1 MDKYK
6 SLLIIIKKF
15 LSILALS
22 LCFIS
27 TSKADDIRSFE
38 IEGMSVGDSLLEFF
52 SKKEIKDEIVN
63 ATFYPNSKKFMI
75 ISLIPKKLENYEN
88 INFHI
93 KLNDKKY
100 LIYSVKGLSK
110 METEKCLKLKK
121 SVVTDIE
128 TLVPNARLNKYK
140 DDYNKSMGNS
150 EAYINDYFIS
160 DGVIRVFCTNWDK
173 EFLKKKENLVYRN
186 TLTVSASN
194 DKLVNWMKKEAY

>member
-15 LSILALS
+15 LAILALS

-100 LIYSVKGLSK
+100 LIYSVKGLSRV
-110 METEKCLKLKK
+110 ETEKCLNLKK
-121 SVVTDIE
+121 SVVKDIE
-128 TLVPNARLNKYK
+128 TLVPNARSIKYK

-173 EFLKKKENLVYRN
+173 EFLKKKKNLVYRN

-194 DKLVNWMKKEAY
+194 DKFVNWMKKEAY